1 MSGVTPITS
10 LVICLFVSFI
20 SHAQSTHDFVLCNA
34 VDKSGG
40 HPAAVDS
47 LKFSVEV
54 HGRTVSHVHAERSQ
68 HPRRIFLVQDVS
80 ASMRDSN
87 ARQPS
92 MQAVRDF
99 AASASPEDKLA
110 LVDFNDSYFLDIT
123 PESAPAFLEKYND
136 TEFQEGLRFFGGTA
150 LFDAVIASASY
161 LEKEPQEGDSVLV
174 ISDGADDA
182 SKRNSEQMEKEL
194 LKSKIRLY
202 LLLLAQPKH
211 PNPNDGRSRSQLMD
225 VVRETGG
232 VVVKADSGNATT
244 RKWAETMHG
253 LIEVEDRVDF
263 DLDAPLRQPARLEVS
278 ASTPDGK
285 RDKAVEISCP
295 RYVSSQ

>member
-1 MSGVTPITS
+1 MRGVTPITS
-10 LVICLFVSFI
+10 LVICLFISFI

-34 VDKSGG
+34 VEKSDG

-54 HGRTVSHVHAERSQ
+54 HGRTVSNAHAEQRQ
-68 HPRRIFLVQDVS
+68 RPRQIFLVQDVS

-87 ARQPS
+87 ARQHS

-99 AASASPEDKLA
+99 LAASPEDKLA

-150 LFDAVIASASY
+150 LFDAVIASAAY
-161 LEKEPQEGDSVLV
+161 LEKDPQEGDTVLV

-182 SKRNSEQMEKEL
+182 SKRNADQMEREL
-194 LKSKIRLY
+194 LRSKIRLY
-202 LLLLAQPKH
+202 LLLLAPPKH

-225 VVRETGG
+225 AVRDTGG
-232 VVVKADSGNATT
+232 VVIKADSGNVPSL
-244 RKWAETMHG
+244 RWAEAMHS
-253 LIEVEDRVDF
+253 LIEVADRVDF
-263 DLDAPLRQPARLEVS
+263 DLNTPLGSPARLDVS

-295 RYVSSQ
+295 RYVSPQ

>member
-1 MSGVTPITS
+1 MRGAKTFALLPIWL
-10 LVICLFVSFI
+10 LVCSI
-20 SHAQSTHDFVLCNA
+20 SHAQSTHDFVLCNV
-34 VDKSGG
+34 VDKSSG

-54 HGRTVSHVHAERSQ
+54 RGRTTSNVHAEQRQ

-87 ARQPS
+87 ARQRS
-92 MQAVRDF
+92 MQAVREF
-99 AASASPEDKLA
+99 AASASPEDVLA
-110 LVDFNDSYFLDIT
+110 LVDFNGTYYLDIT
-123 PESAPAFLEKYND
+123 PGSAPTFLEKYND
-136 TEFQEGLRFFGGTA
+136 SEFQEGLRFFGGTA

-161 LEKEPQEGDSVLV
+161 LEKEPAEGDSVLV

-182 SKRNSEQMEKEL
+182 SKMNSEQMEKQL

-202 LLLLAQPKH
+202 LLLLAPPKH

-232 VVVKADSGNATT
+232 VVIKADLGNTATLQ
-244 RKWAETMHG
+244 WAEMMHS
-253 LIEVEDRVDF
+253 LIELFNRVDF
-263 DLDAPLRQPARLEVS
+263 DLDAPLREPARLEVS
-278 ASTPDGK
+278 VSTPGGK

-295 RYVSSQ
+295 RYVSAQ

>member
-1 MSGVTPITS
+1 MRGGTPITS
-10 LVICLFVSFI
+10 LVICLFISFI

-34 VDKSGG
+34 VEKSDG

-54 HGRTVSHVHAERSQ
+54 HGRTVSNVHAEQRQ
-68 HPRRIFLVQDVS
+68 RPRQIFLVQDVS

-87 ARQPS
+87 ARQHS

-110 LVDFNDSYFLDIT
+110 RVDFNNSYFLDIT
-123 PESAPAFLEKYND
+123 PDSAAAFLEKYND
-136 TEFQEGLRFFGGTA
+136 AEFQEGLRFFGGTA

-161 LEKEPQEGDSVLV
+161 LEKDPQEGDSVLV

-182 SKRNSEQMEKEL
+182 SKMNSEQMEKQL

-202 LLLLAQPKH
+202 LLLLAPPKH
-211 PNPNDGRSRSQLMD
+211 PNPNEGRSRSQLMD

-232 VVVKADSGNATT
+232 VVVKPNSNSMS
-244 RKWAETMHG
+244 REWAELMHG
-253 LIEVEDRVDF
+253 LIEVADRVDF
-263 DLDAPLRQPARLEVS
+263 DLDAPVREPTRLEVS
-278 ASTPDGK
+278 VATQDGK
-285 RDKAVEISCP
+285 RDKTVEITCP
-295 RYVSSQ
+295 RYVSPQ

>member
-1 MSGVTPITS
+1 M
-10 LVICLFVSFI
+10 VICLFVSFI

-34 VDKSGG
+34 VDKSGR

-54 HGRTVSHVHAERSQ
+54 HGRTVSNVHAEQRQ
-68 HPRRIFLVQDVS
+68 RPRQIFLVQDVS

-87 ARQPS
+87 ARQRS
-92 MQAVRDF
+92 MQAVRDS

-123 PESAPAFLEKYND
+123 PESATAFLEKYND
-136 TEFQEGLRFFGGTA
+136 TEFQEGLRFFGGN
-150 LFDAVIASASY
+150 
-161 LEKEPQEGDSVLV
+161 
-174 ISDGADDA
+174 GADDA
-182 SKRNSEQMEKEL
+182 SKRNAEQMEREL
-194 LKSKIRLY
+194 LRSKIRLY
-202 LLLLAQPKH
+202 VLLLAPPKH

-232 VVVKADSGNATT
+232 VVVKADSGNVPS
-244 RKWAETMHG
+244 RHWAEVMHS
-253 LIEVEDRVDF
+253 LIEVADRVDF
-263 DLDAPLRQPARLEVS
+263 DLNTPLGSLARLDVL

-295 RYVSSQ
+295 RYISPQ

>member
-1 MSGVTPITS
+1 MTGAKTIALLPIWL
-10 LVICLFVSFI
+10 LVSSI
-20 SHAQSTHDFVLCNA
+20 SHAQSAHDFVLCNA
-34 VDKSGG
+34 VEKSGG
-40 HPAAVDS
+40 HPASVDS

-54 HGRTVSHVHAERSQ
+54 RGRTASNIHAEQKQ
-68 HPRRIFLVQDVS
+68 HARRIFLVQDVS
-80 ASMRDSN
+80 ASMSDSN

-110 LVDFNDSYFLDIT
+110 LVDFNGSYYLDIT
-123 PESAPAFLEKYND
+123 PESAPAFLEKYTD
-136 TEFQEGLRFFGGTA
+136 TEFEEGLRFFGGTA

-182 SKRNSEQMEKEL
+182 SKMNSEQMEKQL

-202 LLLLAQPKH
+202 LLLLAPPKH
-211 PNPNDGRSRSQLMD
+211 PNPNEGRSRSQLMD

-232 VVVKADSGNATT
+232 VVVKPNSNSMS
-244 RKWAETMHG
+244 REWAELMHG
-253 LIEVEDRVDF
+253 LIEVADRVDF
-263 DLDAPLRQPARLEVS
+263 DLDAPVREPTRLEVS
-278 ASTPDGK
+278 VATQDGK
-285 RDKAVEISCP
+285 RDKTVEITCP
-295 RYVSSQ
+295 RYVSPQ

>member
-1 MSGVTPITS
+1 MRGASPITS

-54 HGRTVSHVHAERSQ
+54 HGRTVSNAHAEQRQRS
-68 HPRRIFLVQDVS
+68 RRIFLVQDVS
-80 ASMRDSN
+80 ASMRGSN

-99 AASASPEDKLA
+99 LAASPEDKVA
-110 LVDFNDSYFLDIT
+110 LVDFNDNYYLDIS
-123 PESAPAFLEKYND
+123 PENAAAFLEKYND
-136 TEFQEGLRFFGGTA
+136 TEFQQGLRFFGGTA
-150 LFDAVIASASY
+150 LFDAVVASASY
-161 LEKEPQEGDSVLV
+161 LEKEPQEGDSIVV

-182 SKRNSEQMEKEL
+182 SKMSSEQMEREL
-194 LKSKIRLY
+194 LRSKIRLY
-202 LLLLAQPKH
+202 LLLLAPPKH

-225 VVRETGG
+225 AVRDTGG
-232 VVVKADSGNATT
+232 VVVKTDSGNVPS
-244 RKWAETMHG
+244 RHWAEAMHS
-253 LIEVEDRVDF
+253 LIEVADRVDF
-263 DLDAPLRQPARLEVS
+263 DLNTPLGSPARLDVL

-295 RYVSSQ
+295 RYVSPQ

>member
-1 MSGVTPITS
+1 MRGASPSTS

-20 SHAQSTHDFVLCNA
+20 SHAQSTHNFVLCNA
-34 VDKSGG
+34 VDKSGRQA
-40 HPAAVDS
+40 AAVES

-54 HGRTVSHVHAERSQ
+54 HGRTVSNVHAEQRQ
-68 HPRRIFLVQDVS
+68 RPRQIFLVQDVS

-87 ARQPS
+87 ARQHS

-110 LVDFNDSYFLDIT
+110 LVDFNNSYFLDIT
-123 PESAPAFLEKYND
+123 PESAAAFLEKYND

-161 LEKEPQEGDSVLV
+161 LEKEPQEGDSIVV

-182 SKRNSEQMEKEL
+182 SKMNAEQMEREL
-194 LKSKIRLY
+194 LRSKIRLY
-202 LLLLAQPKH
+202 VLLLAPPKH

-232 VVVKADSGNATT
+232 VVVKADSGNVPS
-244 RKWAETMHG
+244 RNWAEAMHS
-253 LIEVEDRVDF
+253 LIEVADRVDF
-263 DLDAPLRQPARLEVS
+263 DLNTPLGSPARLDVLVS
-278 ASTPDGK
+278 TQDGK

-295 RYVSSQ
+295 RYVSPQ